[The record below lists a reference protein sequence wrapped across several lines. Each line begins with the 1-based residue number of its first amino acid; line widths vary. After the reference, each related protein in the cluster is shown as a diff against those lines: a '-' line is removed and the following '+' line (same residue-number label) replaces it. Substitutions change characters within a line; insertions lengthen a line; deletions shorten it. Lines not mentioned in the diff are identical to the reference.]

1 MIMSL
6 EEKKQE
12 VIEDFSVY
20 DEWLDKYEY
29 LIELGKTL
37 EAYPEEEKTEDK
49 LIKGCQS
56 RVWLDYEQKDG
67 KLYFRADSDAIITKG
82 IISLLLSV
90 YSGRTPAEIA
100 ADDFDF
106 VEKIGLKE
114 NLSPTRANGLV
125 SMIDTIKWIA
135 NDAAAK
141 EQMAGQ
147 AGHDEK
153 TQAGHDGAVIPGS
166 TGNPSKDVLSAE
178 DVAALQPL
186 YADVILALKQVYD
199 PEIPVNI
206 YDLGLIYELNIDKD
220 RKVSIVM
227 TFTAPNCP
235 MADEVMHEVEDSV
248 KQVPGVTG
256 CSIELTFEPVWDR
269 SMLSEEAR
277 VDLGLDYEEDD
288 YGKLS

>member
-1 MIMSL
+1 MTL
-6 EEKKQE
+6 EEKKQA
-12 VIEDFSVY
+12 VIEEFSMY

-29 LIELGKTL
+29 LIELGKAL
-37 EAYPEEEKTEDK
+37 EAYPEEEKTEEK

-56 RVWLDYEQKDG
+56 RVWLDYELKDG

-82 IISLLLSV
+82 IISLLISV
-90 YSGRTPAEIA
+90 YSGRSPQEIA
-100 ADDFDF
+100 NDDFAF
-106 VEKIGLKE
+106 VDQIGLRE

-125 SMIDTIKWIA
+125 SMIETIKQ
-135 NDAAAK
+135 AAAS
-141 EQMAGQ
+141 
-147 AGHDEK
+147 
-153 TQAGHDGAVIPGS
+153 AVIPS
-166 TGNPSKDVLSAE
+166 EAKESKEVLTAE

-206 YDLGLIYELNIDKD
+206 YDLGLIYELNIDKE
-220 RKVSIVM
+220 RKVSILM

-235 MADEVMHEVEDSV
+235 MADEVMHEVEESV
-248 KQVPGVTG
+248 KRVPGVTG
-256 CSIELTFEPVWDR
+256 CKIELTFEPVWDR

-288 YGKLS
+288 YGKLND